1 MNDKKTYNLENKIRE
16 ISKGQVMSGVVKN
29 IQPYG
34 AFIQTD
40 KGIDG
45 LLYIEDISVARI
57 KTPAERLSVGQK
69 INVMVKDINKEKNR
83 VYFSYKEMLGTW
95 DENIRDIQEKTVI
108 PGIIRE
114 TEKDKR
120 GIFIEL
126 KPNLIG
132 MAEYKEGF
140 EYGQRVEV
148 YVKKIV
154 EDKKKIK
161 LKLV

>member
-1 MNDKKTYNLENKIRE
+1 MNETAVHKGE
-16 ISKGQVMSGVVKN
+16 IVSGVVKN

-34 AFIQTD
+34 AFIQTN

-57 KTPAERLSVGQK
+57 KTPKERLSVGQK
-69 INVMVKDINKEKNR
+69 INVVVKDINTEKNR

-95 DENIRDIQEKTVI
+95 DENIRDIQEKTII

-114 TEKDKR
+114 KEKDKR

-126 KPNLIG
+126 KPNLVG

-140 EYGQRVEV
+140 EYGQKVEV
-148 YVKKIV
+148 YVKKII

>member
-16 ISKGQVMSGVVKN
+16 ISKGQVVSGVVKN

-69 INVMVKDINKEKNR
+69 INVMVKDINEEKNK

-126 KPNLIG
+126 KPNLVG

-140 EYGQRVEV
+140 EYGQKVEV

>member
-1 MNDKKTYNLENKIRE
+1 MSDEKTYNLENRIE
-16 ISKGQVMSGVVKN
+16 TISKGQVMSGVVKN

-45 LLYIEDISVARI
+45 LLYIEDISIARI

-69 INVMVKDINKEKNR
+69 INVIVKDINREKNR

-95 DENIRDIQEKTVI
+95 DENIRDIQEKTII

-126 KPNLIG
+126 KPNLVG

-140 EYGQRVEV
+140 EYGQKVDV

-154 EDKKKIK
+154 EDNKKIK
-161 LKLV
+161 IKLV